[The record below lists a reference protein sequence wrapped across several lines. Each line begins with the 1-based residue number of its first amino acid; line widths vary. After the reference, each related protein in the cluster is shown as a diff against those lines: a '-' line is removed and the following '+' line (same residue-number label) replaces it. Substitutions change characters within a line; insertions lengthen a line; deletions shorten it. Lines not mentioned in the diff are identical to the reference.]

1 MIVKGS
7 DSKYVYIQDELKK
20 LIQVEKKFVFKFDS
34 TRKLMSCVIEY
45 EGDLLLFVKGADSSV
60 ASRAL
65 NGKEE
70 QLPQSFSEEVDMFL
84 DMGLRVMFMGVRIL
98 SQDEFST
105 FMNELKTLEG
115 SPNST
120 SE

>member
-1 MIVKGS
+1 
-7 DSKYVYIQDELKK
+7 
-20 LIQVEKKFVFKFDS
+20 
-34 TRKLMSCVIEY
+34 MSVVIEF
-45 EGDLLLFVKGADSSV
+45 EGELLLFVKGADSSV

-98 SQDEFST
+98 SKDEFST
-105 FMNELKTLEG
+105 FMSELKEIEG
-115 SPNST
+115 NPSST